1 MLCRM
6 KRSWN
11 HIWMI
16 TIYSFRLEKLQKK
29 VQFPP
34 NSWNLS
40 QKGLPPRQSPGKKSW
55 WQKRRKWGG
64 KKSKGEK
71 VKTALSLLNP
81 KTISKFC
88 FLRMPEICKVIPYIP
103 PCIKYFA
110 GERPRSAWPALG
122 FVVSF
127 RYLNQKMALL
137 KRDLRR
143 NSEGASGLS
152 KNNVYLDLMFN
163 HCLTPALT
171 RIWIMKNAKVLSPID
186 WFGATNMT
194 LW

>member
-1 MLCRM
+1 MPSR
-6 KRSWN
+6 R
-11 HIWMI
+11 
-16 TIYSFRLEKLQKK
+16 KK
-29 VQFPP
+29 
-34 NSWNLS
+34 W
-40 QKGLPPRQSPGKKSW
+40 GKKSEE
-55 WQKRRKWGG
+55 RGEEITRK
-64 KKSKGEK
+64 
-71 VKTALSLLNP
+71 VNTKTAVSHLNL
-81 KTISKFC
+81 KTISEFC